1 MAIESIDIAS
11 IKVKKR
17 IRGSNVSIQP
27 LVESIQKYGLLEPIV
42 IDQNN
47 RLIAGFRRLEAC
59 KKLGFTTILA
69 NVVSVED
76 AETFLLLEL
85 EENTCRFQFSEEE
98 LLKAKK
104 KLEKIRHPNFFVWLW
119 NKIVS
124 FFTRKKKTTIK

>member
-17 IRGSNVSIQP
+17 IREANVCIQP
-27 LVESIQKYGLLEPIV
+27 LVESIQKYGLLEPII

-47 RLIAGFRRLEAC
+47 RLIAGFRRLQAC

-104 KLEKIRHPNFFVWLW
+104 QLEKIRHPNFFMWLW

-124 FFTRKKKTTIK
+124 FFTRKKNTTIK

>member
-1 MAIESIDIAS
+1 MAIKDIEISS

-17 IRGSNVSIQP
+17 IREKNVSIQP

-59 KKLGFTTILA
+59 KQLGYKTILA
-69 NVVSVED
+69 NVVDVDDVEK
-76 AETFLLLEL
+76 FLLLEL
-85 EENTCRFQFSEEE
+85 EENICRFQFSEEE

-104 KLEKIRHPNFFVWLW
+104 KLNKIRHPNFFVWLW
-119 NKIVS
+119 RKIVS
-124 FFTRKKKTTIK
+124 FFTKK

>member
-1 MAIESIDIAS
+1 MAIKDIEISS

-17 IRGSNVSIQP
+17 IREKNVSIKP

-59 KKLGFTTILA
+59 KQLGYKTILA
-69 NVVSVED
+69 NVVDVDDVEK
-76 AETFLLLEL
+76 FLLLEL
-85 EENTCRFQFSEEE
+85 EENICRFQFSEEE

-104 KLEKIRHPNFFVWLW
+104 KLNKIRHPNFFVWLW
-119 NKIVS
+119 RKIVS
-124 FFTRKKKTTIK
+124 FFNKK

>member
-1 MAIESIDIAS
+1 MAIKDIEISS

-17 IRGSNVSIQP
+17 IREKNVSIQP

-59 KKLGFTTILA
+59 KQLGYKTILA
-69 NVVSVED
+69 NVVDVDDVEK
-76 AETFLLLEL
+76 FLLLEL
-85 EENTCRFQFSEEE
+85 EENICRFQFSEEE

-104 KLEKIRHPNFFVWLW
+104 KLNKIRHPNFFVWLW
-119 NKIVS
+119 RKIVS
-124 FFTRKKKTTIK
+124 FFNKK